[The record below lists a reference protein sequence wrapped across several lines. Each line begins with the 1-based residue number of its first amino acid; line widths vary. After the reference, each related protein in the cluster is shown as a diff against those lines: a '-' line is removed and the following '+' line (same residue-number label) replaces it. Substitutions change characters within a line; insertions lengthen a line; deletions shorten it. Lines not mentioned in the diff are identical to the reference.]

1 MRISFY
7 NMAVSLIIC
16 AFLLT
21 AVTRAQTTTFTY
33 QGRLTDASMPPTGS
47 YNMRFDLFAVPSGGT
62 AVASQT
68 IAAVSVINGIFTVNL
83 DFGSSPFDGSARFL
97 EVTVGTTTLAPRQPI
112 ASTPYAI
119 TARDVTSSN
128 VARLNAE
135 NTFTAMKNTFS
146 GKVGIGVTDP
156 TAALEVQGDIIRTI
170 ARAQGFNQGDD
181 TNSGPLSTRVLNF
194 TKRRNDTGLRVT
206 YTDNIRVFGS
216 NTAGRWEV
224 RFNGASAPLFPLA
237 WDFYVSSTA
246 FTHQPATMVGTA
258 FNLPAGVYSVRV
270 YVGPSP
276 GYGVTD
282 LYTGWQGAWS
292 LEVEEVR

>member
-1 MRISFY
+1 
-7 NMAVSLIIC
+7 MAKIGLII
-16 AFLLT
+16 LT
-21 AVTRAQTTTFTY
+21 VSAVMVLGVAVGAQTTAFTY
-33 QGRLTDASMPPTGS
+33 QGRLTDASLPPTGS
-47 YNMRFDLFAVPSGGT
+47 YNMQFDLFPVPSGGT

-68 IAAVSVINGIFTVNL
+68 VPGVSVTSGIFTVNL
-83 DFGSSPFDGSARFL
+83 DFGSSVFDGSARFL
-97 EVTVGTTTLAPRQPI
+97 EITVGPTTLVPRQPI

-128 VARLNAE
+128 VARLSAE
-135 NTFTAMKNTFS
+135 NTFTAMKNTFG

-170 ARAQGFNQGDD
+170 ARAQGYNQGDNTD
-181 TNSGPLSTRVLNF
+181 NGPLAIGRLVNF

-206 YTDNIRVFGS
+206 YTDNIRVIG
-216 NTAGRWEV
+216 TGAAGRWEV
-224 RFNGASAPLFPLA
+224 KFNGVSAPLFPLA
-237 WDFYVSSTA
+237 WDFYNGSSA
-246 FTHQPATMVGTA
+246 FTHQPTTLVGTA
-258 FNLPAGVYSVRV
+258 FSLPAGVYAIRV

-276 GYGVTD
+276 SYPVSD